1 MKKYENFCKALANLQ
16 EGLALQEPYS
26 IVEQTGIVGL
36 FEICFE
42 QSWKMMKEILERHG
56 RFENKIGSPRA
67 IIKIAYQ
74 CDMISDEILW
84 LKLLEARNILSYTYS
99 EEEAL
104 TVIRSLKSDYIRAFE
119 LLKKEVDE
127 RWLPGTGDKEN
138 PVM

>member
-16 EGLALQEPYS
+16 VGLELEEPFS

-42 QSWKMMKEILERHG
+42 QSWKLMKELLEEHG

-74 CDMISDEILW
+74 CDMISDEELW
-84 LKLLEARNILSYTYS
+84 LDLLEARNVLAHTYS
-99 EEEAL
+99 DDQAL
-104 TVIRSLKSDYIRAFE
+104 SVIRELKSDYVRAFE
-119 LLKKEVDE
+119 ELKSEVEE
-127 RWLPGTGDKEN
+127 RWIEEE
-138 PVM
+138 

>member
-16 EGLALQEPYS
+16 MGLELEEPFS

-42 QSWKMMKEILERHG
+42 QSWKLMKELLEEHG

-74 CDMISDEILW
+74 CDMISDEELW
-84 LKLLEARNILSYTYS
+84 LDLLEARNVLAHTYS
-99 EEEAL
+99 DDQAL
-104 TVIRSLKSDYIRAFE
+104 SVIRELKSDYVRAFE
-119 LLKKEVDE
+119 ELKNEVEE
-127 RWLPGTGDKEN
+127 RWIEEA
-138 PVM
+138 

>member
-16 EGLALQEPYS
+16 VGLALEEPFS

-42 QSWKMMKEILERHG
+42 QSWKLMKELLEEHG

-74 CDMISDEILW
+74 CDMISDEELW
-84 LKLLEARNILSYTYS
+84 LDLLEARNVLAHTYS
-99 EEEAL
+99 DDQAL
-104 TVIRSLKSDYIRAFE
+104 SVIRELKSDYVRAFE
-119 LLKKEVDE
+119 ELKNEVEE
-127 RWLPGTGDKEN
+127 RWIEEA
-138 PVM
+138 

>member
-16 EGLALQEPYS
+16 VGLELEEPFS

-42 QSWKMMKEILERHG
+42 QSWKLMKELLEEHG

-74 CDMISDEILW
+74 CDMIGDEELW
-84 LKLLEARNILSYTYS
+84 LDLLEARNVLAHTYS
-99 EEEAL
+99 DGQAL
-104 TVIRSLKSDYIRAFE
+104 SVIRELKSDYVRAFE
-119 LLKKEVDE
+119 ELKNEVEE
-127 RWLPGTGDKEN
+127 RWIEEA
-138 PVM
+138 